1 MKFVCLLL
9 PNFRSPSH
17 EPAPFLLI
25 HIMAAAAAGKVEILS
40 SSSLSLTDYS
50 LVPRLGPTPKLPIQ
64 TSPNGSFAAAKQMVQ
79 GHLTS
84 SARPPADSGGFYGH
98 CAFVLF
104 IVLIRQRAIYLLFE

>member
-40 SSSLSLTDYS
+40 SSSLSLTIVS
-50 LVPRLGPTPKLPIQ
+50 SRALVPLPNSQSKLPLMDPSPLQ
-64 TSPNGSFAAAKQMVQ
+64 NKWSKATSRHV
-79 GHLTS
+79 
-84 SARPPADSGGFYGH
+84 SARPLIQA
-98 CAFVLF
+98 AFTA
-104 IVLIRQRAIYLLFE
+104 IVLLCCSLS